1 MKIDKLAEYLSLK
14 HRQMLIILGISSVVL
29 SVATAAFFIND
40 YLSLKRQIG
49 NSLAAN
55 AALLGAGS
63 APLLASGDGESMRN
77 LLAMASSDEHILQA
91 VLYDKGNNVF
101 ARYVRPGYEAAAMP
115 PREPAASALQG
126 IFFESE
132 SAFALQPVEYGNG
145 ARGWLHI
152 EYDLESLRSTMNRY
166 AAIAVAVFAFGIIV
180 AWVMSNM
187 SQRLL
192 VEPIGRLA
200 ALVERITRTK
210 NYSERMHVNRRDE
223 IGVLIEGFNNM
234 LATIEGQNNE
244 LRRHGEKLESLVELR
259 TKQLHHRANYD
270 ALTKLPNRHLLM
282 EKLGEV
288 MELSRRNAL
297 KTALLLIDIDRFKI
311 INDSLGHHVGDELL
325 QQVGLRLSA
334 TLRNIDCLARLG
346 GDEFVILLG
355 SINGAEEAELLARKI
370 MAEFSHPFELKN
382 HHIHVTASIG
392 ISLYPD
398 NAEDAVGLLKR
409 ADISMYRSKSSG
421 MNSYLF
427 YDPSIDQSDA
437 RLMLESRLRNAVANN
452 ELYMVYQ
459 PQIRLSDNKVC
470 GFEALMRWNNPE
482 VGEVYPA
489 EFVPI
494 AEEMGFINQLSKW
507 ALTTV
512 CRQYAEWRSRNV
524 QPLKVAVNISAT
536 DLLMVD
542 FIQHVE
548 KCILEYRMDPG
559 CLQLEIT
566 EDVFLDRAEQIIDT
580 LQKLKALGVAIAIDD
595 FGTGYSSLSYL
606 QDFPIDVLKLD
617 GSFIRNISSSEK
629 SRGIVASAISLAHGL
644 GLQIV
649 AECVDTDLQRKFLL
663 AQGCDMVQGFYFSE
677 PVPAEDLPGYLQAVN
692 LAAYKSAS

>member
-1 MKIDKLAEYLSLK
+1 MKIDKLAEYLNLK

-40 YLSLKRQIG
+40 YLSLKRRIG
-49 NSLAAN
+49 SSLAAT

-63 APLLASGDGESMRN
+63 APLLADGDGEALRN
-77 LLAMASSDEHILQA
+77 LLTMASSDEHILQA
-91 VLYDKGNNVF
+91 VLYDGGNKVF
-101 ARYVRPGYEAAAMP
+101 AHYVRPGYEAAAVST
-115 PREPAASALQG
+115 RESVTSHQAG
-126 IFFESE
+126 VFFESE
-132 SAFALQPVEYGNG
+132 RAFALQPVEYGDG
-145 ARGWLHI
+145 GRGWLRI
-152 EYDLESLRSTMNRY
+152 EYDLESLGSTMNRY
-166 AAIAVAVFAFGIIV
+166 AAIAVAVFAFGIVV
-180 AWVMSNM
+180 AWVMSSM

-192 VEPIGRLA
+192 VDPIGRLA

-210 NYSERMHVNRRDE
+210 NYSERMHVARRDE
-223 IGVLIEGFNNM
+223 IGVLIDCFNNM
-234 LATIEGQNNE
+234 LATIESQNNE

-288 MELSRRNAL
+288 MESSRRNAL

-355 SINGAEEAELLARKI
+355 NINGAEDAEFLARKI

-382 HHIHVTASIG
+382 HHLHVTASIG

-398 NAEDAVGLLKR
+398 NAEDAAGLLKR

-470 GFEALMRWNNPE
+470 GFEALMRWRNPE
-482 VGEVYPA
+482 AGEVYPA

-494 AEEMGFINQLSKW
+494 AEEMGIINQLSKW

-512 CRQYAEWRSRNV
+512 CRQYAEWRGRGLH
-524 QPLKVAVNISAT
+524 PHKVAVNISAT

-566 EDVFLDRAEQIIDT
+566 EDVFLDRAEQIIET

-606 QDFPIDVLKLD
+606 QDFPIDLLKLD

-644 GLQIV
+644 GLQII
-649 AECVDTDLQRKFLL
+649 AECVDTDLQRKFLH

-677 PVPAEDLPGYLQAVN
+677 PVPAEDLPRYLQTVN

>member
-1 MKIDKLAEYLSLK
+1 MKIDKLAEYLNLK

-49 NSLAAN
+49 KSLAAT

-77 LLAMASSDEHILQA
+77 LLTMAASDEHILQA
-91 VLYDKGNNVF
+91 VLYDGENKVF
-101 ARYVRPGYEAAAMP
+101 ARYAKPGYEAAGFS
-115 PREPAASALQG
+115 PREPASSGQPQV
-126 IFFESE
+126 FFESE
-132 SAFALQPVEYGNG
+132 SAFALQPVEYGDG
-145 ARGWLHI
+145 GRGWLRI
-152 EYDLESLRSTMNRY
+152 EYDLESLRGTMNRY
-166 AAIAVAVFAFGIIV
+166 AAIAVAVFAFGIVI

-210 NYSERMHVNRRDE
+210 NYSERMHVARRDE
-223 IGVLIEGFNNM
+223 IGVLIDGFNNM
-234 LATIEGQNNE
+234 LATIETQNNE

-288 MELSRRNAL
+288 MESSRRNAL

-355 SINGAEEAELLARKI
+355 NINGAADAEFLARKI

-382 HHIHVTASIG
+382 HHLHVTASIG

-398 NAEDAVGLLKR
+398 DAEDAVGLLKR
-409 ADISMYRSKSSG
+409 ADISMYRSKSNG

-427 YDPSIDQSDA
+427 YDPSIDQSDE
-437 RLMLESRLRNAVANN
+437 RLLLESRLRNAVANN

-470 GFEALMRWNNPE
+470 GFEALMRWRNPE
-482 VGEVYPA
+482 AGEIYPA

-494 AEEMGFINQLSKW
+494 AEEMGIINQLSKW

-512 CRQYAEWRSRNV
+512 CRQYAEWRGRGLH
-524 QPLKVAVNISAT
+524 PPKMAVNISAT

-548 KCILEYRMDPG
+548 KCMLEYRMDPG

-566 EDVFLDRAEQIIDT
+566 EDVFLDRAEQIIET

-606 QDFPIDVLKLD
+606 QDFPIDLLKLD

-644 GLQIV
+644 GLQII
-649 AECVDTDLQRKFLL
+649 AECVDTDLQRKFLQ

-677 PVPAEDLPGYLQAVN
+677 PVAAEDLPRYLQAVS
-692 LAAYKSAS
+692 LATYKSAS

>member
-1 MKIDKLAEYLSLK
+1 MMKLDKLAEHLNLK
-14 HRQMLIILGISSVVL
+14 HRQMLIILGICSVVL

-40 YLSLKRQIG
+40 YLSMKRQIG
-49 NSLAAN
+49 RSLAAN
-55 AALLGAGS
+55 AALMAIGS
-63 APLLASGDGESMRN
+63 APLLASGDGESLRN
-77 LLAMASSDEHILQA
+77 LLTMASADEHVLQA
-91 VLYDKGNNVF
+91 VLYDRGNNVF
-101 ARYVRPGYEAAAMP
+101 AHYIKPGHEASVLS
-115 PREPAASALQG
+115 RRQSPALERG
-126 IFFESE
+126 VYFESE
-132 SAFALQPVEYGNG
+132 SAFALQPVEYGDG
-145 ARGWLHI
+145 AVGWLHI
-152 EYDLESLRSTMNRY
+152 EYGLETLRTTMNRY
-166 AAIAVAVFAFGIIV
+166 AAIAVAVFAFGIVV
-180 AWVMSNM
+180 AWVMSSM

-192 VEPIGRLA
+192 VEPIVRLA

-210 NYSERMHVNRRDE
+210 NYSERMHINRRDE
-223 IGVLIEGFNNM
+223 IGVLIDGFNNM
-234 LATIEGQNNE
+234 LATIESQNNE

-270 ALTKLPNRHLLM
+270 SLTKLPNRHLLM

-288 MELSRRNAL
+288 MEHSHRNAL

-325 QQVGLRLSA
+325 QQVGTRLSA
-334 TLRNIDCLARLG
+334 SLRNIDCLARLG

-355 SINGAEEAELLARKI
+355 NINGAEDAELLARRI

-382 HHIHVTASIG
+382 HHLHVTASIG

-398 NAEDAVGLLKR
+398 NAEDAAGLLKR
-409 ADISMYRSKSSG
+409 ADISMYRSKSGG

-427 YDPSIDQSDA
+427 YDPSIDQSEE

-459 PQIRLSDNKVC
+459 PQIRLSDDKVC
-470 GFEALMRWNNPE
+470 GFEALMRWKNPE
-482 VGEVYPA
+482 AGEIYPT

-494 AEEMGFINQLSKW
+494 AEEMGIINQLSKW

-512 CRQYAEWRSRNV
+512 CRQYAEWRARGLH
-524 QPLKVAVNISAT
+524 PLKVAVNISAT

-606 QDFPIDVLKLD
+606 QDFPIDLLKLD

-663 AQGCDMVQGFYFSE
+663 AQGCDIVQGFYFSE
-677 PVPAEDLPGYLQAVN
+677 PVTAEELPRYLQAVS
-692 LAAYKSAS
+692 LASYKSAS